1 MVGEVRDRETADM
14 AIQSA
19 LTGHQ
24 VFSTLHTNDS
34 VSAVTRLVD
43 IGVPEYLIS
52 ATVIGVLAQRLVRT
66 LCTACKTPDNGVT
79 AEQLNGI
86 AKPWRMSG
94 GIQAYKPVGCLQC
107 RATGFKGRV
116 GLYELLPITSAIR
129 ETLHPRLDMARLRQ
143 VAAQEG
149 LKPLRL
155 AGLMKVAEGVTTLD
169 EVLRN
174 TPQWD
179 T

>member
-1 MVGEVRDRETADM
+1 MQKGGRF
-14 AIQSA
+14 IS
-19 LTGHQ
+19 
-24 VFSTLHTNDS
+24 TNDAA
-34 VSAVTRLVD
+34 SAVTRLVD

-66 LCTACKTPDNGVT
+66 LCPACKVPDDDMD
-79 AEQLNGI
+79 AALLNDM

-94 GIQAYKPVGCLQC
+94 QIRAYRPVGCLQC
-107 RATGFKGRV
+107 RSTGFKGRV
-116 GLYELLPITSAIR
+116 GLYELLPITPALR
-129 ETLHPRLDMARLRQ
+129 QAMHPVADMAKLRQ
-143 VAAQEG
+143 AAVQEG

-155 AGLMKVAEGVTTLD
+155 AGLMKVAEGVTTLE

-179 T
+179 H